1 MVRGICGRWPEA
13 GGAYVLSLQRGT
25 DFHWGGLWLPGVWVN
40 VLIGSPLAEEI
51 LYRGVVYRVLRRS
64 RSRIVSAVISAAW
77 FAVVHL
83 PWWGQPKP
91 PLEVAIQT
99 GLFLCMGSRSR
110 CWWSFPGRWGIDLH
124 VANNLFFVLVA
135 NPK

>member
-1 MVRGICGRWPEA
+1 MGK
-13 GGAYVLSLQRGT
+13 GGG
-25 DFHWGGLWLPGVWVN
+25 N

-83 PWWGQPKP
+83 PWWGATKP

-99 GLFLCMGSRSR
+99 GAIFMYGIAFAVLVEFSRSL
-110 CWWSFPGRWGIDLH
+110 WGALIPH
-124 VANNLFFVLVA
+124 VANNLFFVLLA